1 VGWGGGGGLPSACSA
16 DEGIAFS
23 ILCSSDN
30 CPGPAHAGIPSRIDQ
45 VSRPP
50 NAAVPFS
57 ILRPDIMPG
66 SLILAMPAAHL
77 CLLLL
82 GLVPTAP
89 EGQSIHPNG
98 PVPGSLVDCP
108 LGRL

>member
-1 VGWGGGGGLPSACSA
+1 
-16 DEGIAFS
+16 
-23 ILCSSDN
+23 
-30 CPGPAHAGIPSRIDQ
+30 
-45 VSRPP
+45 
-50 NAAVPFS
+50 
-57 ILRPDIMPG
+57 MPG